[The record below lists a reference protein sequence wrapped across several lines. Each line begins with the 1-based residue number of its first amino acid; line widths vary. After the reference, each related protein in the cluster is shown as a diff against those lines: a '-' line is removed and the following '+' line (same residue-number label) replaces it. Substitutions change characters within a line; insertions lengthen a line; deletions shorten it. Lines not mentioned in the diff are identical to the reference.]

1 MDKLADTTEVT
12 LGSGDLY
19 MQLYANAIPEDAE
32 LEVDASCVAH
42 IDSGATLKYGVTYK
56 DVEDSKGQVVKSFI
70 TKEDVTF
77 GTGILSWNGDVIA
90 MLCETARVTTTVAT
104 AEAKGKRVTKIGGRD
119 NANGKYYVI
128 RFRHKK
134 DDGCYIRVTIKG
146 KNTAGFSLP
155 FEKENATVIDA
166 EIKAFAQD
174 NEGTLVIIEEELPQ
188 LSA

>member
-1 MDKLADTTEVT
+1 MSKLANTEDVT
-12 LGSGDLY
+12 LGSGDVFMMLY
-19 MQLYANAIPEDAE
+19 TDSIPEDTV
-32 LEVDASCVAH
+32 LEVDDNNVAH
-42 IDSGATLKYGVTYK
+42 IDSGATLKYSPTYK

-70 TKEDVTF
+70 TKEDVTL
-77 GTGILSWNGDVIA
+77 GTGILSWNGNVVA
-90 MLCETARVTTTVAT
+90 MMCETARVTTTVAT
-104 AEAKGKRVTKIGGRD
+104 AETKGKRVTKIGGRD

-174 NEGTLVIIEEELPQ
+174 AEGTLVIIEEELPQ

>member
-1 MDKLADTTEVT
+1 MPKLADTTEVT

-19 MQLYANAIPEDAE
+19 MVLYTDSIPEDAA
-32 LEVDASCVAH
+32 LEVDDNNVAH
-42 IDSGATLKYGVTYK
+42 IDSGATLKYSPTYK
-56 DVEDSKGQVVKSFI
+56 DVEDSKGQVVKSFL
-70 TKEDVTF
+70 TKEEVSF
-77 GTGILSWNGDVIA
+77 GTGILSWNGNVVE
-90 MLCETARVTTTVAT
+90 MMCETARVTTTQPSAGV
-104 AEAKGKRVTKIGGRD
+104 KGKRTTKIGGRD

-128 RFRHKK
+128 RFRHLK

-146 KNTAGFSLP
+146 KNTSGFSLP

-188 LSA
+188 LGA

>member
-1 MDKLADTTEVT
+1 MSKLADTTEVT
-12 LGSGDLY
+12 LGSGDLF
-19 MQLYANAIPEDAE
+19 MMLYADSIPEDVA
-32 LEVDASCVAH
+32 LEIDDNNVAH
-42 IDSGATLKYGVTYK
+42 IDSGATLKYAPTYK
-56 DVEDSKGQVVKSFI
+56 DVEDSKGQIVKSFI

-77 GTGILSWNGDVIA
+77 GTGILSWNGNVVA
-90 MLCETARVTTTVAT
+90 MMCETARVTTVDAT
-104 AEAKGKRVTKIGGRD
+104 SSAKGKRTTKIGGRD

-174 NEGTLVIIEEELPQ
+174 DEGTLVTIEEELPQ